1 LSLPRAADG
10 RLVLAVDVSP
20 WLRPDAEDGEIVRD
34 EQVAQP
40 QFGPVADT
48 ARAQWFGDQ
57 SLYGEHRIERG
68 VRILEDRCGWPAR
81 SPAAA
86 HRSRR

>member
-1 LSLPRAADG
+1 VLDHPPRPHHG
-10 RLVLAVDVSP
+10 DVVGDQ
-20 WLRPDAEDGEIVRD
+20 PDDGEILRD